1 MLKKYTIDLIL
12 LAIPAAS
19 KEERKKILNIL
30 EIYKIRVKTVPQISE
45 ILSGKST
52 INKFQDVE
60 AKDLLIRDQV
70 LPFSNLLK
78 SNIENNTV
86 LITGA
91 GGSIGSE
98 LSRQIIN
105 LKPRTII
112 LVEMSE
118 FALYSI
124 NTELEDAIYKENSDI
139 KIVPLLASI
148 KDISRME
155 VIFSKYNDQ
164 NKIKDFIKKVDVV
177 TFEFENIPVDIL
189 KSIDKEKKV
198 YPKPDINKIIQN
210 RKLEKTFVNDLGI
223 KTTEWGFIKSA
234 EDILKNEKL
243 LPGILKTNTLGYDG
257 HGQFVL
263 NSLDDIKKDW
273 CFTADYIL
281 EKKVDLK
288 KEISVILT
296 RFQNGAISIY
306 APIENVH
313 ENQILKRSKIP
324 AEINDKIT
332 SEALQSAQKIAEHLD
347 YVGTMAVEYFINQ
360 NNELLVNEIA
370 PRVHNSG
377 HLTINAF
384 NVSQFEGHVRAVCDL
399 KIIAPDKISNS
410 AEMINIL
417 GKEIEEYRSKTFDK
431 NEFFFDYGKK
441 EIKDKRKM
449 GHLTILKK

>member
-1 MLKKYTIDLIL
+1 MPDITLGIIGSGQLGSMLCQAAKK
-12 LAIPAAS
+12 
-19 KEERKKILNIL
+19 LN
-30 EIYKIRVKTVPQISE
+30 VKTVVISDDE
-45 ILSGKST
+45 QGPAQSYC
-52 INKFQDVE
+52 
-60 AKDLLIRDQV
+60 DQ
-70 LPFSNLLK
+70 F
-78 SNIENNTV
+78 
-86 LITGA
+86 
-91 GGSIGSE
+91 
-98 LSRQIIN
+98 
-105 LKPRTII
+105 
-112 LVEMSE
+112 
-118 FALYSI
+118 
-124 NTELEDAIYKENSDI
+124 
-139 KIVPLLASI
+139 
-148 KDISRME
+148 
-155 VIFSKYNDQ
+155 IFSKYDDQ
-164 NKIKDFIKKVDVV
+164 TKIKDFIDKVDVV

-189 KSIDKEKKV
+189 KNIDKVKKV

-210 RKLEKTFVNDLGI
+210 RKLEKTLINDLDI
-223 KTTEWGFIKSA
+223 KTTEWAFIKTV
-234 EDILKNEKL
+234 EDVVKNEKL

-263 NSLDDIKKDW
+263 NSLNDIKKDW

-313 ENQILKRSKIP
+313 ENQILKHSKIP
-324 AEINDKIT
+324 AEINDKIS
-332 SEALQSAQKIAEHLD
+332 SEALQSAKKIAEHLD
-347 YVGTMAVEYFINQ
+347 YIGTMTVEYFINQ
-360 NNELLVNEIA
+360 NNDLLVNEVA

-399 KIIAPDKISNS
+399 EIIAPGKISNA

-417 GKEIEEYRSKTFDK
+417 GKEIEEYRSKTF
-431 NEFFFDYGKK
+431 NEGEFFFDYRKK

>member
-1 MLKKYTIDLIL
+1 MSGITLGIIGSGQLGSMLCQAAKK
-12 LAIPAAS
+12 
-19 KEERKKILNIL
+19 LNI
-30 EIYKIRVKTVPQISE
+30 KTVVISDDE
-45 ILSGKST
+45 QGPAQ
-52 INKFQDVE
+52 NYCD
-60 AKDLLIRDQV
+60 
-70 LPFSNLLK
+70 
-78 SNIENNTV
+78 
-86 LITGA
+86 
-91 GGSIGSE
+91 
-98 LSRQIIN
+98 
-105 LKPRTII
+105 
-112 LVEMSE
+112 E
-118 FALYSI
+118 F
-124 NTELEDAIYKENSDI
+124 
-139 KIVPLLASI
+139 
-148 KDISRME
+148 
-155 VIFSKYNDQ
+155 IFSKYDNPI
-164 NKIKDFIKKVDVV
+164 KIKDFINKVDVV
-177 TFEFENIPVDIL
+177 TFEFENIPINIL

-210 RKLEKTFVNDLGI
+210 RKLEKTLVNDLGI
-223 KTTEWGFIKSA
+223 RTTEWALIKKA
-234 EDILKNEKL
+234 EDVAKNKKL

-281 EKKVDLK
+281 EKKVNLK

-296 RFQNGAISIY
+296 RFKNGAISIY

-313 ENQILKRSKIP
+313 ENQILKHSKIP
-324 AEINDKIT
+324 AEIDNKIT
-332 SEALQSAQKIAEHLD
+332 SEALQSARKIAEHLD

-360 NNELLVNEIA
+360 NNDLLVNEIA

-399 KIIAPDKISNS
+399 EIITPSKISNA

-417 GKEIEEYRSKTFDK
+417 GKEVEKYRLKTF
-431 NEFFFDYGKK
+431 NEGEFFFDYGKK